1 MSNEAADRQRKIAE
15 FMQILPLTAQIAGL
29 SLAELGR
36 HFNEGQMDVRCN
48 TLRLAYQ
55 HAQQLASEASRLMQ
69 LLPLAIEIAGLHRA
83 EPGKFFSEGQLDVR
97 TNTLR
102 NAFKAA
108 HQLVLAISKFE
119 PPPTPPTP
127 PAPPTPEG

>member
-15 FMQILPLTAQIAGL
+15 FVQLLPLTAQIAGL

-36 HFNEGQMDVRCN
+36 HFNEGQMEARCN
-48 TLRLAYQ
+48 TLRLASQ
-55 HAQQLASEASRLMQ
+55 RAQDLATEVSRLMQ
-69 LLPLAIEIAGLHRA
+69 LLPLAVEIAGLHRA
-83 EPGKFFSEGQLDVR
+83 EPGKFFNEGQLDVR

-108 HQLVLAISKFE
+108 HQLVLAISKVE
-119 PPPTPPTP
+119 TP
-127 PAPPTPEG
+127 AAPEG

>member
-15 FMQILPLTAQIAGL
+15 FLQILPLMAQIAGL
-29 SLAELGR
+29 SQAELGR
-36 HFNEGQMDVRCN
+36 HFNEGQMEARCN
-48 TLRLAYQ
+48 TLRLASLR
-55 HAQQLASEASRLMQ
+55 AGQLASEVSRLMQ

-83 EPGKFFSEGQLDVR
+83 EPGKFFTEGQLDVR

-108 HQLVLAISKFE
+108 HQLVLVISKIE
-119 PPPTPPTP
+119 TPTPPTP
-127 PAPPTPEG
+127 ETSEG